1 MGILDM
7 ENLHSRVSVHGR
19 VYDLH
24 RDRGGK
30 LWLCYSDD
38 PDGPSLPIFGPVDP
52 LGTHGNP
59 ARNRSNDPYIDAA
72 VVTYQRYLDRL
83 P

>member
-1 MGILDM
+1 M
-7 ENLHSRVSVHGR
+7 
-19 VYDLH
+19 
-24 RDRGGK
+24 
-30 LWLCYSDD
+30 
-38 PDGPSLPIFGPVDP
+38 PIFGPVDP